1 MARTL
6 NGDVDQSDN
15 VYANRT
21 DPDKEKHLSETRD
34 LKKKKYVWIDF
45 CQIWLSYVW
54 GLSVVYRLC
63 LNSPKNRP

>member
-1 MARTL
+1 MSRTL

-34 LKKKKYVWIDF
+34 LKKKNM
-45 CQIWLSYVW
+45 S
-54 GLSVVYRLC
+54 G
-63 LNSPKNRP
+63 

>member
-34 LKKKKYVWIDF
+34 LKKKI
-45 CQIWLSYVW
+45 
-54 GLSVVYRLC
+54 C
-63 LNSPKNRP
+63 LDRFLPNLAKLRVGIICGVQALFEFP